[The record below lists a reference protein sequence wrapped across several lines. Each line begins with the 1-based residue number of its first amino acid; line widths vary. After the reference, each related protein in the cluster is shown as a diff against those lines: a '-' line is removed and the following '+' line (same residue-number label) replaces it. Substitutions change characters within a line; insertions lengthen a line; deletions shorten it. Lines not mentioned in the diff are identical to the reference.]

1 MGVSN
6 TMMVDRKTHHALVL
20 AAEYVPTPDKEQRI
34 QFSGAHSEFWSFED
48 RNLTKTKL
56 SLSKEI
62 P

>member
-1 MGVSN
+1 
-6 TMMVDRKTHHALVL
+6 MMVDRKTHHALVL